1 MFACLLDAEGTARG
15 TQLRALSAQCGEALA
30 RKAEVLAPLIASLD
44 RAYRL
49 PLVAL
54 ALPVLRKE
62 IDDAARAR
70 FLAALRTVIQADS
83 RVTLSEFVLETIL
96 EAHLGPAAKRAGKVR
111 YQARGEVAAEWA
123 LVLSLLV
130 HAGGNAPAAARQTF
144 RLEQVSGALAKLREL
159 APGEKAALVAA
170 CAEVSMAD
178 GEVKLA
184 EHELLRAVCSAL
196 DCPMPPAMAALD
208 ARLLRK

>member
-1 MFACLLDAEGTARG
+1 
-15 TQLRALSAQCGEALA
+15 LRALSAICSEALA

-62 IDDAARAR
+62 IDDDARAK
-70 FLAALRTVIQADS
+70 FLAALRAVIRADS
-83 RVTLSEFVLETIL
+83 RVTLSEFVFDTIL
-96 EAHLGPAAKRAGKVR
+96 EASLGAQAKRAGRVR
-111 YQARGEVAAEWA
+111 YQQRSEIAAECA
-123 LVLSLLV
+123 LVLSLLA
-130 HAGGNAPAAARQTF
+130 HAGTDAAAAFAKAAPTF
-144 RLEQVSGALAKLREL
+144 TPGMVLVARDALRLEQVSAALARLREL
-159 APGEKAALVAA
+159 APTEKAALVAA
-170 CAEVSMAD
+170 CAEVTMAD

-196 DCPMPPAMAALD
+196 DCPMPASIAALD